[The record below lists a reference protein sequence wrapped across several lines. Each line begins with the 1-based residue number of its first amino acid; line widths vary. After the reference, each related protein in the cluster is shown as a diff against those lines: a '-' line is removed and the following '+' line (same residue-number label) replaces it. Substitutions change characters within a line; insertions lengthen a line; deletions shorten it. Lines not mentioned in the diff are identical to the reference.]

1 MTGVRIIEVRSE
13 LGAGTR
19 GASLGPDAIRIAA
32 LDFRSDYFKRYP
44 VAEVKHENHM
54 LYEPPASPYAKRIS
68 GVIETCERVAH
79 EVKKAIKGGAFPIV
93 ISGDH
98 SASIGTITGLKQA
111 FPDKRLGVIWID
123 AHADLHSPYTTPSG
137 NVHGMPLAALLGFD
151 NLDRKRNNL
160 DQVTKEHWEKLKNLG
175 GMNPKI
181 EADDLVFLTL
191 RDYEAEEGDL
201 VVKNGIAVY
210 TTNQIRKQ
218 GVEYV
223 CRRVL
228 ADLDRCDHLYISFD
242 VDSLDPSVSKGTGTT
257 AKGGLLER
265 EMANL
270 ILGLFRQEKV
280 VCFEI
285 TEVNPTLDNENTM
298 AEEAFTILQKV
309 TNEVEI
315 V

>member
-1 MTGVRIIEVRSE
+1 MSSVKIIEVKSE

-19 GASLGPDAIRIAA
+19 GASMGPDAIRIAA
-32 LDFRSDYFKRYP
+32 MDFRSDYFKKYP
-44 VAEVKHENHM
+44 TTEVKHDNH
-54 LYEPPASPYAKRIS
+54 LLLEPPSSPYAKRIQ
-68 GVIETCERVAH
+68 GVIETSERVAA
-79 EVKKAIKGGAFPIV
+79 EVKKVVKAGSFPIV
-93 ISGDH
+93 LSGDH
-98 SASIGTITGLKQA
+98 STAIGTITGLKMA
-111 FPDKRLGVIWID
+111 YPDKRLGVIWID

-151 NLDRKRNNL
+151 NLAFKKNSIDKS
-160 DQVTKEHWEKLKNLG
+160 TAEEWEKLKHIG
-175 GMNPKI
+175 GISPKI
-181 EADDLVFLTL
+181 EADDLVFLAL
-191 RDYEAEEGDL
+191 RDYEPEEGDL

-210 TTNQIRKQ
+210 TTTQIRNK
-218 GVEYV
+218 GIENT
-223 CRRVL
+223 CRKVL
-228 ADLDRCDHLYISFD
+228 ADLDSCDHLYISFD

-270 ILGLFRQEKV
+270 ILGLFRLEKV
-280 VCFEI
+280 ICFEI

-298 AEEAFTILQKV
+298 AEAAFTILQKV